1 MTFLHATN
9 YPTWPTQYVNQ
20 SPFTLIF
27 FYVTRFRNRRR
38 NNYFIQK
45 HLIFSVIWNG
55 FFFFLFFFLV
65 LSGVVYFLFGYILTS
80 SNGGA
85 ADKFIG
91 TTFEYPDELMLY
103 LNIFFHSL
111 FASITSSIVAGALAE
126 RCKLISHFV
135 YCVFISGM

>member
-27 FYVTRFRNRRR
+27 FTLQDLETEEEIITLHKSILYFRS
-38 NNYFIQK
+38 YEM
-45 HLIFSVIWNG
+45 G
-55 FFFFLFFFLV
+55 FFLSFFFLV

>member
-1 MTFLHATN
+1 MQHIIVRDQLSTSTHHHLRWFF
-9 YPTWPTQYVNQ
+9 
-20 SPFTLIF
+20 FTLQDLETEEEIITL
-27 FYVTRFRNRRR
+27 YKSILYFRS
-38 NNYFIQK
+38 YEM
-45 HLIFSVIWNG
+45 G
-55 FFFFLFFFLV
+55 FFSFFFFLV

-91 TTFEYPDELMLY
+91 TTFDYPDELMLY

>member
-9 YPTWPTQYVNQ
+9 YRTWPTQYVNQ

-27 FYVTRFRNRRR
+27 FTLQDLETEEEIITLYKSILYFRS
-38 NNYFIQK
+38 YEMVF
-45 HLIFSVIWNG
+45 FS
-55 FFFFLFFFLV
+55 FFLFLV

-91 TTFEYPDELMLY
+91 TTFDYPDELMLY

>member
-1 MTFLHATN
+1 MQQIIVRDQLSTSTN
-9 YPTWPTQYVNQ
+9 HHLRW
-20 SPFTLIF
+20 FF

-45 HLIFSVIWNG
+45 YLIFSVIWNG
-55 FFFFLFFFLV
+55 FFFFLFFLV

-91 TTFEYPDELMLY
+91 TTFDYPDELMLY

-126 RCKLISHFV
+126 RCNLISHFV

>member
-1 MTFLHATN
+1 MK
-9 YPTWPTQYVNQ
+9 WV
-20 SPFTLIF
+20 
-27 FYVTRFRNRRR
+27 
-38 NNYFIQK
+38 
-45 HLIFSVIWNG
+45 
-55 FFFFLFFFLV
+55 FFLSSFFLV

-91 TTFEYPDELMLY
+91 TTFDYPDELMLY

-111 FASITSSIVAGALAE
+111 FASITSSIVAGALVE

>member
-1 MTFLHATN
+1 MQQIILRDQLSTSTN
-9 YPTWPTQYVNQ
+9 HYLRWFF
-20 SPFTLIF
+20 FTLQDLETEEEIITLHKSIL
-27 FYVTRFRNRRR
+27 YFRS
-38 NNYFIQK
+38 YEF
-45 HLIFSVIWNG
+45 
-55 FFFFLFFFLV
+55 FFFFLFFLV

-91 TTFEYPDELMLY
+91 TTYDYPDELMLY
-103 LNIFFHSL
+103 LYIFFHSL